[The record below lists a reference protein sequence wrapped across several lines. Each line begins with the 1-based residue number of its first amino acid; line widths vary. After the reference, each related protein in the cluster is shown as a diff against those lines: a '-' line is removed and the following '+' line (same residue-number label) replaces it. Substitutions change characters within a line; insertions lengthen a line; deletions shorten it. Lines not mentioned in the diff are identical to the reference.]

1 MSRGMV
7 SFLAG
12 MGTGYIKA
20 RDKAYEQ
27 ERQAKQDAWMEEQR
41 NRQRQDWQE
50 ADKLKADLKDAAAT
64 RDTVAGTETK
74 AGDTRVFSQS
84 AENAA
89 AMQKLLDNE
98 AELTGAAPVQQAS
111 TAVTGKMARGHQIG
125 ATAEGMNTPDARNQR
140 VVDALMNNGQIE
152 RAGTM
157 ETNLLDQKAK
167 RLGLQAAELKFA
179 DEQFNRALG
188 EKFANSPDW
197 TTAAAQVLTETQQGG
212 LAGVNVTA
220 VPGKDGKTVDFVG
233 QGADGQTRVLAT
245 FENSDAGKAQ
255 FMQRV
260 MRAPVETKIGWIV
273 EDAQRR
279 QTQAN
284 ADRDF
289 DLRKRESE
297 SQMQY
302 RDRMLAIQQAQ
313 ESRARATHAA
323 TMEDNKIPPAVKLNA
338 QALADQIK
346 SVDNA
351 LNKAMAEGMFDPNNP
366 GAQKLIEQR
375 AALSIQYRNLLNPYI
390 PGGKGQADDPL
401 GLSGGGAPAA
411 GAGKQAAGGSTAE
424 APTAAPAQKSTP
436 KAPAYQPPTMQ
447 QIQEQTR
454 KNREALANFQKDPDV
469 QRLRHAHAAALRS
482 GDAVRANEIQAGINQ
497 IRSTRYGIN

>member
-20 RDKAYEQ
+20 KDKAYEQ

-50 ADKLKADLKDAAAT
+50 ADKLKSDLKDAAAT

-84 AENAA
+84 AENAS

-188 EKFANSPDW
+188 EKFANTPDW
-197 TTAAAQVLTETQQGG
+197 TAAAAQVLTETQQGG

-245 FENSDAGKAQ
+245 FENSDAGKAK

-313 ESRARATHAA
+313 ESRARSTHAA

-366 GAQKLIEQR
+366 GTKELIKQR
-375 AALSIQYRNLLNPYI
+375 AVLTDEYRSLLSTYI
-390 PGGKGQADDPL
+390 PGSKANQENPL
-401 GLSGGGAPAA
+401 GVGVEKPGAAPSS
-411 GAGKQAAGGSTAE
+411 GAGNQAAGGSPA
-424 APTAAPAQKSTP
+424 AAPAPKATP

-469 QRLRHAHAAALRS
+469 QRLRQAHAAALRS